1 MAASAA
7 GTSVRVSAAMTS
19 RAPEKA
25 LRRAATASPSM
36 TSMTGVLPGPPPV
49 FNPFGATTLDCPR
62 SIMRILNGRTSTP
75 SLFYRHAHGVCRT
88 AAQRRAGMNRHT
100 SFGSP
105 YLLGFEH
112 LERLLERTARTAG
125 DSYPP
130 YNIEELE
137 DGGIRITLAVAGFS
151 KEELNVTEEDR
162 QLVVRG
168 RQAEPNGKTFLHRGI
183 AARQFLRSFVL
194 ADGIEVG
201 AAALENGLLKI
212 DLARKQVQQSVRVVE
227 IKTGGLP

>member
-1 MAASAA
+1 
-7 GTSVRVSAAMTS
+7 
-19 RAPEKA
+19 
-25 LRRAATASPSM
+25 
-36 TSMTGVLPGPPPV
+36 
-49 FNPFGATTLDCPR
+49 
-62 SIMRILNGRTSTP
+62 
-75 SLFYRHAHGVCRT
+75 
-88 AAQRRAGMNRHT
+88 MNRHT
-100 SFGSP
+100 TFGSP

-130 YNIEELE
+130 YNIEASD

-151 KEELNVTEEDR
+151 REELSVTEEDR

-168 RQAEPNGKTFLHRGI
+168 RQAEAEGKTFLHRGI

-194 ADGIEVG
+194 ADGIEVT

-212 DLARKQVQQSVRVVE
+212 DLARRHVQPSVRTVE
-227 IKTGGLP
+227 IKTGEVS

>member
-1 MAASAA
+1 MLGA
-7 GTSVRVSAAMTS
+7 GQ
-19 RAPEKA
+19 PLK
-25 LRRAATASPSM
+25 
-36 TSMTGVLPGPPPV
+36 GG
-49 FNPFGATTLDCPR
+49 LD
-62 SIMRILNGRTSTP
+62 
-75 SLFYRHAHGVCRT
+75 
-88 AAQRRAGMNRHT
+88 MNRHT
-100 SFGSP
+100 TFGSP

-130 YNIEELE
+130 YNIEALDET
-137 DGGIRITLAVAGFS
+137 GIRITLAVAGFS
-151 KEELNVTEEDR
+151 QEELSVTEEDR

-194 ADGIEVG
+194 ADGIEVT

-212 DLARKQVQQSVRVVE
+212 DLARKQVQPSVRVVE
-227 IKTGGLP
+227 IKTGGVS